1 LAARLNGIVDADAS
15 AGPQRSDR
23 TRYLAAK
30 ASVRLADPLRE
41 RFEVVKLTQPLADSM
56 KRKRALMED
65 AIEAYT
71 GAAAYGVAEVTTEST
86 FRLAQV
92 YETFAGDVM
101 DSERPGDLDAE
112 ALEQYE
118 LLLEEQVF
126 PIEEKAIDLYRANT
140 DRVPDGIWD
149 EWVERSFD
157 RLAGLLP
164 ARYAKMERSED
175 VVTDLY

>member
-1 LAARLNGIVDADAS
+1 
-15 AGPQRSDR
+15 
-23 TRYLAAK
+23 
-30 ASVRLADPLRE
+30 
-41 RFEVVKLTQPLADSM
+41 
-56 KRKRALMED
+56 MED

-71 GAAAYGVAEVTTEST
+71 DAAAYGVAEVTTEST

-92 YETFAGDVM
+92 YESFADDVM
-101 DSERPGDLDAE
+101 GSERPGDLDAD

-140 DRVPDGIWD
+140 DRVPDGVWD
-149 EWVERSFD
+149 EWVEKSFD
-157 RLAGLLP
+157 RLAGLIP

-175 VVTDLY
+175 VVTALY